1 MVFGVL
7 DHTILHMVQTFRQS
21 LLMSSSDDFTL
32 KKEAAGFSEDA
43 RTHIQTHA
51 YRLIN
56 NFIIN
61 NDDNVNT

>member
-1 MVFGVL
+1 
-7 DHTILHMVQTFRQS
+7 MVQTFRQS